1 MDDGMSVGIDEKV
14 EPKKAVLLGLQHVLA
29 MFGATVTVPLVV
41 GTAIGLESNA
51 IALMIQAVLLTMGI
65 ATLLQTT
72 IGSRYPIVQGSSFAF
87 IPGLISIGKGL
98 GLAAVEGAL
107 IVGGIL
113 EALIGGLGIV
123 GKVKRLFSPLVTGV
137 TIMLIGFSLAH
148 VAVKYTFN
156 FFADPSGASIPKAFF
171 IALIT
176 FATTVYVALKARG
189 PLRAM
194 PVIVGAIVGY
204 LISIPLGMVDLSLVN
219 ELPVFSIPKPLP
231 WGIPIFEAT
240 AIITLLFAFMV
251 SIIESVGDYHA
262 ISAISGAKIT
272 DRNINRGIMSEGLAC
287 SIAGFLG
294 ACGTTSYSENI
305 GLVALTKV
313 ASRYVVQIGGVILI
327 FLSLIPKFSGI
338 LASIP
343 APVLGGLT
351 VALYGM
357 ISVTGLRLIKEK
369 VEFTDRNM
377 LIIASALIVG
387 LGAPQL
393 PPEFLE
399 HFPKI
404 IGSILESGMAVGA
417 LTAIILDQLLRNKP
431 GDKK

>member
-1 MDDGMSVGIDEKV
+1 MGDGIRVGIEEKV
-14 EPKKAVLLGLQHVLA
+14 EIRRAILLGFQHVLA

-41 GTAIGLESNA
+41 GTAIGLGIEE
-51 IALMIQAVLLTMGI
+51 IALMIQAVLLAMGI

-87 IPGLISIGKGL
+87 IPGLISIGKSL
-98 GLAAVEGAL
+98 GLATVEGAL
-107 IVGGIL
+107 IVGGII

-123 GKVKRLFSPLVTGV
+123 GRIKRLFSPVVTGI

-148 VAVKYTFN
+148 VAIKYTFN
-156 FFADPSGASIPKAFF
+156 YFADPSGQSISKAFLV
-171 IALIT
+171 ALIT
-176 FATTVYVALKARG
+176 FATTVYIALKARG

-194 PVIVGAIVGY
+194 PVIVGAFVGY
-204 LISIPLGMVDLSLVN
+204 SVSLALGMADLSLVK
-219 ELPVFSIPKPLP
+219 ELPLFSIPKPLP
-231 WGIPIFEAT
+231 WGTPAFD
-240 AIITLLFAFMV
+240 IIAVVTLLFAFMV
-251 SIIESVGDYHA
+251 SIIESIGDYHA
-262 ISAISGAKIT
+262 ISAISEAPIT
-272 DRNINRGIMSEGLAC
+272 NKDINRGIMSEGIAC
-287 SIAGFLG
+287 SIAGLLG

-313 ASRYVVQIGGVILI
+313 ASRQVVQIGGLILI
-327 FLSLIPKFSGI
+327 LLSLIPKFSGI

-351 VALYGM
+351 IALYGM
-357 ISVTGLRLIKEK
+357 ISVTGLRLIKER
-369 VEFTDRNM
+369 VELNDRSM

-404 IGSILESGMAVGA
+404 IASILESGMAIGA
-417 LTAIILDQLLRNKP
+417 LTAITLDQVLR
-431 GDKK
+431 

>member
-1 MDDGMSVGIDEKV
+1 MSDGIRFGIEDKV
-14 EPKKAVLLGLQHVLA
+14 EYKKAVLLGLQHVLA

-41 GTAIGLESNA
+41 GTAIGLKSSD
-51 IALMIQAVLLTMGI
+51 IALMIQVVLLAMGI

-107 IVGGIL
+107 IAGGIF
-113 EALIGGLGIV
+113 EALIGGFGIV
-123 GKVKRLFSPLVTGV
+123 GKVKKLFSPLVTGV

-156 FFADPSGASIPKAFF
+156 FFADPSGASIPKASF
-171 IALIT
+171 IALTT
-176 FATTVYVALKARG
+176 FATTIYVALKG
-189 PLRAM
+189 KGSLRAM
-194 PVIVGAIVGY
+194 PVIVGAFVGY
-204 LISIPLGMVDLSLVN
+204 LISLALGMVDLSLVK
-219 ELPVFSIPKPLP
+219 ELPAFSIPKPSP
-231 WGIPIFEAT
+231 WGAPIFEIT

-262 ISAISGAKIT
+262 ISAISEAKIT
-272 DRNINRGIMSEGLAC
+272 NTNINRGIMSEGLAC
-287 SIAGFLG
+287 SIAGLLG

-313 ASRYVVQIGGVILI
+313 ASRQVVQIGGVILI
-327 FLSLIPKFSGI
+327 LFSLIPKFSGI

-351 VALYGM
+351 IALYGM

-369 VEFTDRNM
+369 VELNDRNM

-387 LGAPQL
+387 LGSPQL

-404 IGSILESGMAVGA
+404 IGTILESGMAVGA
-417 LTAIILDQLLRNKP
+417 LTAIILDQLLR
-431 GDKK
+431 

>member
-1 MDDGMSVGIDEKV
+1 MSNGMRVGIEEKV
-14 EPKKAVLLGLQHVLA
+14 EIKKAVLLGLQHVLA

-41 GTAIGLESNA
+41 GTAIGLQMHE
-51 IALMIQAVLLTMGI
+51 IALLIQVVLLAMGI

-87 IPGLISIGKGL
+87 IPGLISIGSSL

-107 IVGGIL
+107 IVGGII
-113 EALIGGLGIV
+113 EALIGGLGII
-123 GKVKRLFSPLVTGV
+123 GKVKKLFSPLVTGV

-156 FFADPSGASIPKAFF
+156 FFADPSGASIPKATL

-176 FATTVYVALKARG
+176 FATTIYVALKG
-189 PLRAM
+189 KGTLRAM
-194 PVIVGAIVGY
+194 PVVVGAFVGY
-204 LISIPLGMVDLSLVN
+204 VVSLALGMADLSLVK
-219 ELPVFSIPKPLP
+219 ELPLFNLPKPLP
-231 WGIPIFEAT
+231 WGRPVFDAT
-240 AIITLLFAFMV
+240 AVVTLLFAFIV

-262 ISAISGAKIT
+262 ISAISEAPIT
-272 DRNINRGIMSEGLAC
+272 NQNINRGIFSEGLSC
-287 SIAGFLG
+287 SIAGLLG

-313 ASRYVVQIGGVILI
+313 ASRQVVQIGGIVLVL
-327 FLSLIPKFSGI
+327 FSLIPKFSGV

-351 VALYGM
+351 IALYGM
-357 ISVTGLRLIKEK
+357 ISLTGLRLIKDK
-369 VEFTDRNM
+369 VELNDRNT
-377 LIIASALIVG
+377 LIIASALILG

-393 PPEFLE
+393 PPEFLAQ
-399 HFPKI
+399 FPKI
-404 IGSILESGMAVGA
+404 VGSILESGMAVGA
-417 LTAIILDQLLRNKP
+417 LTAIILDQVLR
-431 GDKK
+431 

>member
-1 MDDGMSVGIDEKV
+1 MGDGIRVGIEEKV
-14 EPKKAVLLGLQHVLA
+14 ETKGAVLLGFQHVLA

-41 GTAIGLESNA
+41 GTAIGLSVEE
-51 IALMIQAVLLTMGI
+51 IALMIQAVLLAMGI
-65 ATLLQTT
+65 ATFLQTT

-87 IPGLISIGKGL
+87 IPGIISIGKSL

-107 IVGGIL
+107 IVGGII

-123 GKVKRLFSPLVTGV
+123 GRIKRLFSPVVTGV

-156 FFADPSGASIPKAFF
+156 YFADPSGQSIPKAFLV
-171 IALIT
+171 ALIT
-176 FATTVYVALKARG
+176 FTTTVYVALKAKG
-189 PLRAM
+189 SLRAM
-194 PVIVGAIVGY
+194 PVIVGAFVGY
-204 LISIPLGMVDLSLVN
+204 SISLALGMADLSLVK
-219 ELPVFSIPKPLP
+219 ELPLFSIPKPLP
-231 WGIPIFEAT
+231 WGAPVFDIT
-240 AIITLLFAFMV
+240 AVITLLFAFMV

-262 ISAISGAKIT
+262 ISAISEAPIT
-272 DRNINRGIMSEGLAC
+272 NKNINMGIMSEGIAC
-287 SIAGFLG
+287 SIAGLLG

-313 ASRYVVQIGGVILI
+313 ASRQVVQIGGLILI
-327 FLSLIPKFSGI
+327 LLSLIPKFSGI

-351 VALYGM
+351 IALYGM
-357 ISVTGLRLIKEK
+357 ISVTGLRLIKDK
-369 VEFTDRNM
+369 VELNDRNM
-377 LIIASALIVG
+377 LIIASALIAG

-404 IGSILESGMAVGA
+404 IASILESGMAVGA
-417 LTAIILDQLLRNKP
+417 LTAIILDQVLR
-431 GDKK
+431 

>member
-1 MDDGMSVGIDEKV
+1 MSNGMRVGIEEKV
-14 EPKKAVLLGLQHVLA
+14 EIKKAVLLGLQHVLA

-41 GTAIGLESNA
+41 GTAIGLQMHE
-51 IALMIQAVLLTMGI
+51 IALLIQVVLLAMGI

-72 IGSRYPIVQGSSFAF
+72 VGSRYPIVQGSSFAF
-87 IPGLISIGKGL
+87 IPGLISIGAKL

-107 IVGGIL
+107 IVGGLL
-113 EALIGGLGIV
+113 EALVGGLGII
-123 GKVKRLFSPLVTGV
+123 GKVKKLFSPVVTGV
-137 TIMLIGFSLAH
+137 TIMLIGFSLAN

-156 FFADPSGASIPKAFF
+156 FYADPSGASIPKATL

-176 FATTVYVALKARG
+176 FATTLYIALKG
-189 PLRAM
+189 KGSLRAM
-194 PVIVGAIVGY
+194 PVVIGAFVGY
-204 LISIPLGMVDLSLVN
+204 IVSLALGMADLSLIK
-219 ELPVFSIPKPLP
+219 ELPLFSIPKPLP
-231 WGIPIFEAT
+231 WGTPTFEAT
-240 AIITLLFAFMV
+240 AVITLLFAFMV

-262 ISAISGAKIT
+262 ISAIAEAPIENT
-272 DRNINRGIMSEGLAC
+272 NINRGIMSEGISC
-287 SIAGFLG
+287 MVAGALG

-313 ASRYVVQIGGVILI
+313 ASRQVVQIGGVILI
-327 FLSLIPKFSGI
+327 LMSLIPKFSGI

-351 VALYGM
+351 TALYGM
-357 ISVTGLRLIKEK
+357 ISVTGLRLIKDK
-369 VEFTDRNM
+369 VELNDRNT
-377 LIIASALIVG
+377 LIIASALILG

-393 PPEFLE
+393 PPEFLV

-417 LTAIILDQLLRNKP
+417 LTAVILDQILR
-431 GDKK
+431 

>member
-1 MDDGMSVGIDEKV
+1 MGDGIRGGIEEKV
-14 EPKKAVLLGLQHVLA
+14 EIRRAILLGFQHVLA

-41 GTAIGLESNA
+41 GTAIGLGIEE
-51 IALMIQAVLLTMGI
+51 IALMIQAVLLAMGI

-87 IPGLISIGKGL
+87 IPGLISIGKSL

-107 IVGGIL
+107 IVGGII

-123 GKVKRLFSPLVTGV
+123 GRIKRLFSPVVTGI

-148 VAVKYTFN
+148 VAIKYTFN
-156 FFADPSGASIPKAFF
+156 YFADPSGQSISKAFLV
-171 IALIT
+171 ALIT
-176 FATTVYVALKARG
+176 FATTVYVALKAKG
-189 PLRAM
+189 SLRVM
-194 PVIVGAIVGY
+194 PVIVGAFVGY
-204 LISIPLGMVDLSLVN
+204 SISLALGMADLSLVK
-219 ELPVFSIPKPLP
+219 ELPLFSIPKPLS
-231 WGIPIFEAT
+231 WGAPVFDIT
-240 AIITLLFAFMV
+240 AVITLLFAFMV
-251 SIIESVGDYHA
+251 SMIESVGDYHA
-262 ISAISGAKIT
+262 ISAISEAPIT
-272 DRNINRGIMSEGLAC
+272 NKNINRGIMSEGIAC
-287 SIAGFLG
+287 SIAGLLG
-294 ACGTTSYSENI
+294 TCGTTSYSENI

-313 ASRYVVQIGGVILI
+313 ASRQVVQIGGLILI
-327 FLSLIPKFSGI
+327 LLSLIPKFSGI

-351 VALYGM
+351 IALYGM
-357 ISVTGLRLIKEK
+357 ISVTGLRLIKER
-369 VEFTDRNM
+369 VELNDRNM

-404 IGSILESGMAVGA
+404 IASILESGMAVGA
-417 LTAIILDQLLRNKP
+417 LTAITLDQVLR
-431 GDKK
+431 